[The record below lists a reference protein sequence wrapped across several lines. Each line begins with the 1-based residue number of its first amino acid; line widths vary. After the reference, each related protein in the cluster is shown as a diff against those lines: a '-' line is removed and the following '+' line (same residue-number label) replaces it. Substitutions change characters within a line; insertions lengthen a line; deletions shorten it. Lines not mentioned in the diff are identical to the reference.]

1 MLDTRYTIR
10 ETTLPEEMRFL
21 LKSYPRD
28 SWDAHPGFKDKTRQW
43 LGAHQNFRMLAERV
57 RLDTELLLDKEMEMD
72 DHAARLSFLGG
83 RLVGHLHGHHSW
95 EDHSYF
101 PELSAADP
109 RFDAGLEIL
118 EKDHEALDG
127 LLDGFTNTSNRVIKL
142 IQLDEAQARSEAR
155 AIHQMAVNIETLL
168 ERHLA
173 DEEDLAVPIILHHKL
188 RG

>member
-1 MLDTRYTIR
+1 MTDLTSIR
-10 ETTLPEEMRFL
+10 TTPMPEEMHL
-21 LKSYPRD
+21 LLTDYPRD
-28 SWDAHPGFKDKTRQW
+28 GWAAHPNFKRATEQWMGAHRMFRQLAEVTRTETEADLDKTR
-43 LGAHQNFRMLAERV
+43 
-57 RLDTELLLDKEMEMD
+57 DPD
-72 DHAARLSFLGG
+72 DYAGRLSIYGNL
-83 RLVGHLHGHHSW
+83 LVRNLHGHHHW

-127 LLDGFTNTSNRVIKL
+127 LLDGFTSASNRVIKL
-142 IQLDEAQARSEAR
+142 IQLDEAQARDQAG
-155 AIHQMAVNIETLL
+155 AIHEMAVNIETLL